1 MLCLGTE
8 AAEDGV
14 DVGVGEVGGR
24 GEGVHGDFG
33 DLEFGGLGG
42 GGPLGERGAADDDYS
57 PPTRGE

>member
-14 DVGVGEVGGR
+14 DVGVVEVGRG

-42 GGPLGERGAADDDYS
+42 GGPLGQGGAAHHDHFA
-57 PPTRGE
+57 PARGE